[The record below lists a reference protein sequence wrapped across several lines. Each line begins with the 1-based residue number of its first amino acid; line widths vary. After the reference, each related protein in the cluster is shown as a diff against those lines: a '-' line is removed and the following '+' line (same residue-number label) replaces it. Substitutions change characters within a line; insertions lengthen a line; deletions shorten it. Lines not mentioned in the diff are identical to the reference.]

1 MPPFSTI
8 LLLLFLFLAPLIKS
22 ETLTVHIIA
31 HSHCDPGWL
40 DTFEQYYRRDVSRIL
55 TGVTNALSTD
65 RSKRFIW
72 SEISFFMRWWDSQNE
87 SMKNKF
93 KILVANG
100 QMEFVGGGWVQND
113 EANPTAEAVMN
124 QVSQGHDYIHS
135 IFGVRPHIGW
145 QIDPFGHSALT
156 PSLWSL
162 MGYDAMVINRIHYL
176 TKKQYKSTKSMEFVW
191 QGSRLSNHNELDT
204 SMFTHV
210 LHSHYSA
217 PRGYDW
223 EEPGVPRVSQW
234 NAASRGSSL
243 AAKMKG
249 RANAYRT
256 KHLLVT
262 FGDDFKFKN
271 ANLQFQNMDLIIK
284 AINNNPGLGVSI
296 RYSTLSEYFSA
307 VHSESQ
313 QKNIAFPFHRG
324 DFFPYADNGDSYWTG
339 YYSTRPTLKVSN
351 IFGFFENQNL
361 KLLFFPIFFVC
372 TRMATPTLNNP

>member
-1 MPPFSTI
+1 MPRTI

-351 IFGFFENQNL
+351 IGFFENQNL
-361 KLLFFPIFFVC
+361 KNNCSSFLFAPEW
-372 TRMATPTLNNP
+372 PPPH